1 MTSGFLPETGSRA
14 RLFAVAI
21 LSMALLL
28 PQRASPAQVALTDIH
43 KNRNMVAVAI
53 DDGVIKLDGD
63 LNETQW
69 KLAEP
74 ATDFLQRL
82 PDTGQPAT
90 EKTEVRILY
99 DHRNIYVGAHCY
111 DSAGADGIT
120 LKDIRPDFYTLDSDG
135 FQVVFD
141 TFDDDRNCFLF
152 GTNPGAARFDMQ
164 IGSDGT
170 ASNTAWNGI
179 WSVRTRIDEQGWH
192 LEMAIPFT
200 TLRFNKSE
208 DQVWGVNF
216 ERRVRRKSEDSYWAP
231 LPAAFRLGR
240 ISLAGTLRGLKDIRQ
255 GRNLYV
261 KPYAVAPV
269 SRKPN
274 GGTGFKPEAGLDV
287 KYGVG
292 SQLTLDLTANTDF
305 SQVEADEEQIN
316 LTRYNLFFP
325 EKRDFFLENAS
336 LFKVGRTRPFVSQP
350 RPDFVPFF
358 TRRIGISS
366 DGRLIPILGG
376 ARLTGRAGKYTMGML
391 SMETDAIEGNA
402 RTNYSMVRV
411 RRDIF
416 GKSDIGGFFTS
427 KASGDGSYNRTYGT
441 DLNLNFFKNLD
452 VSSYIFKTD
461 SPGVHDKDWA
471 SYFEVGWKDDLLDL
485 SARRLAVDANFD
497 PQMGYVS
504 RTAMR
509 KNAGDFELTFR
520 PKQRAPWIRYLGPA
534 ALIEYITDPENSP
547 ESKSVNTYF
556 DMVLKN
562 GSQLQA
568 GRIAA
573 FERLDEPLRIHLDQ
587 TIALGDY
594 RFDSYYISFVTDR
607 NHLLGGTARLDSGGF
622 YDGTKRSF
630 LLGCDLRPGYRF
642 TAGLTWNHNK
652 VHLSG
657 GDFSTTLVGARV
669 GYAFS
674 EAHFFNALIQYNSDT
689 KDVSSNLR
697 LNLFHAANN
706 DVYLVYNER
715 RSSTGAILDR
725 AVICKI
731 THLFTF

>member
-1 MTSGFLPETGSRA
+1 MVFRLLAETDVGARKMAAIALATVLFLPRSAPSQT
-14 RLFAVAI
+14 
-21 LSMALLL
+21 
-28 PQRASPAQVALTDIH
+28 PLTEIH
-43 KNRNMVAVAI
+43 KDRKMVAVEV
-53 DDGVIKLDGD
+53 DDGVIKLDGVLD
-63 LNETQW
+63 EPQW

-82 PDTGQPAT
+82 PRLGQPAT
-90 EKTEVRILY
+90 ERTEVRILY
-99 DHRNIYVGAHCY
+99 DRHNIYVGADCF

-179 WSVRTRIDEQGWH
+179 WYVKTTIDNLGWH

-200 TLRFNKSE
+200 TLRFGKSQ

-240 ISLAGTLRGLKDIRQ
+240 ISLAGTLLGLKDIKQ

-261 KPYAVAPV
+261 KPYAIAPV
-269 SRKPN
+269 NRKPD
-274 GGTGFKPEAGLDV
+274 GSAGFKPKAGMDV

-316 LTRYNLFFP
+316 LTRYSLFFP
-325 EKRDFFLENAS
+325 EKRDFFLENAGM
-336 LFKVGRTRPFVSQP
+336 FKVGRTRPFVSQP

-358 TRRIGISS
+358 TRRIGISD
-366 DGRLIPILGG
+366 DGRLVPILGG
-376 ARLTGRAGKYTMGML
+376 ARLTGRAGKYTMGLL
-391 SMETDAIEGNA
+391 SLETDEIEGA
-402 RTNYSMVRV
+402 PFTNYSVARL

-416 GKSDIGGFFTS
+416 GKSDIGGYFTS
-427 KASGDGSYNRTYGT
+427 KEVAGGGYNRTYGA
-441 DLNLNFFKNLD
+441 DINLNFFKNLD
-452 VSSYIFKTD
+452 VSSYVFRTD
-461 SPGVHDKDWA
+461 SPGLHDKNWT
-471 SYFEVGWKDDLLDL
+471 SYFEVGWKDDLFDF
-485 SARRLAVDANFD
+485 SARRLAVGENFD
-497 PQMGYVS
+497 PQMGYLS
-504 RTAMR
+504 RKAMG

-520 PKQRAPWIRYLGPA
+520 PRRRAPWIRYLGPA

-547 ESKSVNTYF
+547 ESKSINTYF

-562 GSQLQA
+562 GSQFQA
-568 GRIAA
+568 GRISA
-573 FERLDEPLRIHLDQ
+573 FERLEKPFKVHLGQ
-587 TIALGDY
+587 TIAPGDY
-594 RFDSYYISFVTDR
+594 RFDSYYVSFVTDR
-607 NHLLGGTARLDSGGF
+607 NHLVGGTVRVDSGG
-622 YDGTKRSF
+622 YYGGTRRSY

-642 TAGLTWNHNK
+642 TTGLTWNHND
-652 VHLSG
+652 VRLPG
-657 GDFSTTLVGARV
+657 GNFVTTLVGARV

-689 KDVSSNLR
+689 KEMSSNLR
-697 LNLFHAANN
+697 LNLFHAATN
-706 DVYLVYNER
+706 DFYLVYNER
-715 RSSTGAILDR
+715 RSSTGEVLDR
-725 AVICKI
+725 AVIAKI
-731 THLFTF
+731 THNFSF

>member
-1 MTSGFLPETGSRA
+1 LRSPIRGLL
-14 RLFAVAI
+14 LFASSI
-21 LSMALLL
+21 ALVVS
-28 PQRASPAQVALTDIH
+28 ASLAQTNLTEIH
-43 KNRNMVAVAI
+43 KNLKMVAVAVA
-53 DDGVIKLDGD
+53 DGAIKLDGD
-63 LNETQW
+63 LSEPEW

-74 ATDFLQRL
+74 ATDFIQRL
-82 PDTGQPAT
+82 PNTGKPAT
-90 EKTEVRILY
+90 ERTEVRILY
-99 DHRNIYVGAHCY
+99 DQHNIYVGVDCF
-111 DSAGADGIT
+111 DSAGDQGIT
-120 LKDIRPDFYTLDSDG
+120 IKDIRPDFYTLDSDG

-152 GTNPGAARFDMQ
+152 GINPAGARFDMQ

-179 WSVRTRIDEQGWH
+179 WYVKTRIDSDGWH
-192 LEMAIPFT
+192 AEIGIPLT
-200 TLRFNKSE
+200 TLRFNKTE
-208 DQVWGVNF
+208 EQVWGVNF

-240 ISLAGTLRGLKDIRQ
+240 ISLAGTLLGLKGIKQ

-261 KPYAVAPV
+261 KPYVTAPF

-274 GGTGFKPEAGLDV
+274 GGTRFKPDAGLDV

-336 LFKVGRTRPFVSQP
+336 LFKVGRSRPFVSQP

-358 TRRIGISS
+358 TRRIGISN

-391 SMETDAIEGNA
+391 SMETDAIEGNP
-402 RTNYSMVRV
+402 RTNYSVIRM
-411 RRDIF
+411 RRDIL
-416 GKSDIGGFFTS
+416 GKSDVGGFFTS
-427 KASGDGSYNRTYGT
+427 KLDEDGGYNRTYGG
-441 DLNLNFFKNLD
+441 DINLNFFKNLD
-452 VSSYIFKTD
+452 VSSYVFRTD
-461 SPGVHDKDWA
+461 SPGVHDKNWA

-485 SARRLAVDANFD
+485 SARRLAVDENFD

-520 PKQRAPWIRYLGPA
+520 PREKTPWIRYLGPA
-534 ALIEYITDPENSP
+534 VLVEYITDPENSP
-547 ESKSVNTYF
+547 ESKSINAYF

-568 GRIAA
+568 GRISS
-573 FERLDEPLRIHLDQ
+573 FERLEKPFKIHLDQ
-587 TIALGDY
+587 TVAPGDY
-594 RFDSYYISFVTDR
+594 RFDDYYVSFVTDR
-607 NHLLGGTARLDSGGF
+607 NHLLGGSVRIDSGGF
-622 YDGTKRSF
+622 YDGSRRSYA
-630 LLGCDLRPGYRF
+630 LSGDLRPGYRF
-642 TAGLTWNHNK
+642 TAGLTWNHND

-657 GDFSTTLVGARV
+657 GDFSTNLIGARL
-669 GYAFS
+669 GFAFS
-674 EAHFFNALIQYNSDT
+674 TRHFFNALIQYNSDT
-689 KDVSSNLR
+689 RDVSSNLR
-697 LNLFHAANN
+697 LNLFHAATN
-706 DVYLVYNER
+706 DLYLVYNER
-715 RSSTGAILDR
+715 RSSTGTILDR
-725 AVICKI
+725 AIICKL
-731 THLFTF
+731 THIFSF